1 MDSNYIITSSGTFVN
16 TDELYHWGIKGM
28 KWGQRRYQNPDGSLT
43 PAGRKRYTD
52 SDGNLNEKGKKYYAK
67 EAERLKA
74 EKTKLGNQK
83 RTAAKLSKLDQMR
96 KENAELNAQLNGDST
111 KKNSKLFGK
120 KKRNAD
126 DQSAKKS
133 VKDMTDAELDA
144 AINRARKED
153 EYNRLRP
160 QVTAD
165 IKVSS
170 LKKFLND
177 SVAPAA
183 AKASKDLVAGMMDK
197 AVKDLLKDKVD
208 PNSYD
213 AMKETYDKLKLE
225 LDTIDVKNKLNDRK
239 NGKGEEK
246 ELTWDEKLK
255 KQQWE
260 KNERDRAEKEN
271 KAADNNAGQS
281 KQENKQTQK
290 QSEKQNK
297 QENKQSQKQPKTES
311 PDDYEKRVDS
321 MLAKIDKQGWDTY
334 NKEYGSGGTS
344 NKASSK
350 NSSNSS
356 ATRKDYEREVDTL
369 LAEIDENGWWAY
381 EREYGGK

>member
-1 MDSNYIITSSGTFVN
+1 MDSNYIITPSGTFVN

-111 KKNSKLFGK
+111 KKTSKLFGK
-120 KKRNAD
+120 KKQNAA
-126 DQSAKKS
+126 DQSTKKS

-165 IKVSS
+165 TKVSS

-183 AKASKDLVAGMMDK
+183 AKAGKDLVAGMMDK

-213 AMKETYDKLKLE
+213 AMKKTYDKLKLE

-239 NGKGEEK
+239 NGKREEK

-290 QSEKQNK
+290 QPEKQSK

-369 LAEIDENGWWAY
+369 LAEIDENGWWVY